1 MRERMRSGEGRRIG
15 KYGTSAVAQALIV
28 LAIVGALGFLATRY
42 HEKWD
47 ASEARVHSISDQT
60 QKLLAGLEQDVQVV
74 AFYPKLDQANARALL
89 DKYQYASPRVKV
101 EYADPNARP
110 DLVERYAV
118 TPEKLGEGLLFVKI
132 GEESVQIE
140 QADEEKLT
148 NAIVKLTR
156 PIAQE
161 GLLRHGS
168 QRARGGGQGRRRQ
181 GRLRAGRRRAA
192 QRELSLRDAPARD
205 EGGRARRRGRRDRR
219 GPDADRSGPATPT
232 SCSATSSAAAR

>member
-1 MRERMRSGEGRRIG
+1 MH
-15 KYGTSAVAQALIV
+15 T
-28 LAIVGALGFLATRY
+28 
-42 HEKWD
+42 
-47 ASEARVHSISDQT
+47 ISDQT

-89 DKYQYASPRVKV
+89 DKYQYASERVKV

-118 TPEKLGEGLLFVKI
+118 TPEKIGEGLLYVKI

-156 PIAQE
+156 RSQQE

-168 QRARGGGQGRRRQ
+168 RRARGRGQGRRRQ
-181 GRLRAGRRRAA
+181 GGFRTAADALRNENYRFETLNLETKPELPDDADVVIIAGATQPLRPGDADKLRALPRTRWRA
-192 QRELSLRDAPARD
+192 D
-205 EGGRARRRGRRDRR
+205 G
-219 GPDADRSGPATPT
+219 ADRSAREHRHRRPARRGGASQSAPT
-232 SCSATSSAAAR
+232 